1 MFGYRNKED
10 DKVNKETIT
19 LYDLKFENKYK
30 YYEKKEDL
38 KNKEENLS
46 KNKFYKIDD
55 KKKEEL
61 EKVFKQVKTKIKLSF
76 NLTKSSYS
84 QDTSITIPEIIYDKK
99 TIENKNLC
107 LIYDQKNFSKI
118 LEIEIAAPFLFVEK
132 LENKDYV
139 FLTSNENNNELL
151 IYRSM
156 QGQND
161 KNKGYILTQ
170 KIKETFEGYEI
181 KYNYEMNM
189 FGEEEKTH
197 SKEYNLYYIKAIS
210 GNRFFCVSNYGFK
223 MYALNEKNEYELVL
237 LEPYE
242 KIDFIYE
249 IDTDQFIF
257 GLNIRK
263 VEGYGFCGNAYTCY
277 YRLLLNI
284 IELKDIDKKQ
294 NKSKNNNLK
303 MKEKLKFSVISKTM
317 FEFNFSVSLVFDIKV
332 EFSDFVTLKNK
343 YFIVMIQKSII
354 IFNMETKKEIK
365 KFEINIDGHPYF
377 RSDIKKWDCPENDE
391 FILILNNNVILF
403 KLIEEK
409 SNEINLSILNYG
421 YFPDLCLKITENIR
435 IYKNLKKINGQ
446 KNRFYSYNC
455 KLNDI
460 IIY

>member
-19 LYDLKFENKYK
+19 LYDLKFENKGK

-38 KNKEENLS
+38 KNKEKNLS
-46 KNKFYKIDD
+46 KSKFYKIED

-76 NLTKSSYS
+76 NLRESSYS

-132 LENKDYV
+132 LENKDLV

-156 QGQND
+156 QGQNN
-161 KNKGYILTQ
+161 KSKGYILTQ
-170 KIKETFEGYEI
+170 KIKETIEGYEI

-257 GLNIRK
+257 G
-263 VEGYGFCGNAYTCY
+263 
-277 YRLLLNI
+277 
-284 IELKDIDKKQ
+284 
-294 NKSKNNNLK
+294 
-303 MKEKLKFSVISKTM
+303 
-317 FEFNFSVSLVFDIKV
+317 
-332 EFSDFVTLKNK
+332 
-343 YFIVMIQKSII
+343 FIL
-354 IFNMETKKEIK
+354 F
-365 KFEINIDGHPYF
+365 FINIF
-377 RSDIKKWDCPENDE
+377 
-391 FILILNNNVILF
+391 
-403 KLIEEK
+403 
-409 SNEINLSILNYG
+409 
-421 YFPDLCLKITENIR
+421 
-435 IYKNLKKINGQ
+435 
-446 KNRFYSYNC
+446 
-455 KLNDI
+455 
-460 IIY
+460 